1 MAKVLVSI
9 DERLLAR
16 VDRAAREAGLSRSAY
31 LSGLAEREIGAENPW
46 KDRKVKR
53 ALAKLDRLFAENP
66 RPVDPT
72 VAIRQM
78 RDER

>member
-9 DERLLAR
+9 EEKLLDR
-16 VDRAAREAGLSRSAY
+16 IDRAARDAGLSRSAY
-31 LSGLAEREIGAENPW
+31 LSRLAERELGEGNPW
-46 KDRKVKR
+46 KDPKVRR
-53 ALAKLDRLFAENP
+53 AFETLDRLFADNP
-66 RPVDPT
+66 VPVDPT

>member
-1 MAKVLVSI
+1 MAKVLLSI
-9 DERLLAR
+9 EEKLLDR
-16 VDRAAREAGLSRSAY
+16 IDRAARDAGLSRSAY
-31 LSGLAEREIGAENPW
+31 LRGLAERELGDGSRWNEPQA
-46 KDRKVKR
+46 RR
-53 ALAKLDRLFAENP
+53 ALERLDRLFARNP